1 MRTGIMEIKKLTSQE
16 IEELNIYAAQK
27 ILAENTNLL
36 ADIGNALFEAT
47 RELGEAQIKVA
58 QLKHYKDVV
67 TEQNRALKTVV
78 QSG

>member
-1 MRTGIMEIKKLTSQE
+1 MEIKKLTSQE

-67 TEQNRALKTVV
+67 TEQNRALKSVV
-78 QSG
+78 QNG

>member
-1 MRTGIMEIKKLTSQE
+1 MEIKKLTSQE